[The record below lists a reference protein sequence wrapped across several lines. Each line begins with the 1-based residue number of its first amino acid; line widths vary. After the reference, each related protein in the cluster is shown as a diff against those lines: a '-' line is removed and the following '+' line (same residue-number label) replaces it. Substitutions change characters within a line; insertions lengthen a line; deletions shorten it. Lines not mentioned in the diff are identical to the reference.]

1 MSAKFVG
8 RVGGLAVA
16 LGVGAVAFN
25 GAALAYADSESSDR
39 ATAGSRSSSA
49 TADQRSSA
57 VSAPRQRGPR
67 TSAPATTRDRSDSV
81 PAAGAATRVRTPVRV
96 PAAADRDSSAPTLS
110 IPTPAS
116 VPVADSPEVAAPL
129 SISVPTP
136 APAPT
141 APVQFSVPTPPA
153 PPAAA
158 LADPAPAT
166 DGLGTVALTDLLG
179 GGGPNAPVDS
189 PLSWAALAVAR
200 RGAVEAASTVA
211 PPAAA
216 ATVTADPPPIP
227 TGCTRTSS
235 SCALIIGPSGV
246 PVPNGQYAA
255 NAQFLYLDQ
264 FMPDGYDS
272 QLVFT
277 PEGAYPVTG
286 IKQLPLPISADEG
299 LEILIDTL
307 QALQPDDTVN
317 PVPITIF
324 GFSQSAVISS
334 LLQRELEANPKL
346 LPGVDRD
353 QLTFVTVGQEMNPN
367 GGWFA
372 RFPGF
377 NTPPLGEYFY
387 GSTGYADATDTG
399 DPQFRYTV
407 TNYSLEYDGFAD
419 SPRYPLNFLSAL
431 NAAMGILT
439 VHLYY
444 NNPAY
449 FANTYGLNDPITR
462 EGPAKACA
470 DGSSSY
476 CHELPVLAGAPGSP
490 EQKYYF
496 IETPNLPL
504 LAPLRLVPFIG
515 NPLADLIQPVL
526 KVIVDLGYGD
536 PAHGFTSA
544 TQPDAN
550 VALPFGLFPDV
561 NPLEVLTKLVDGVG
575 EGITDFFN
583 AFGQNGSLQQELNAI
598 GDSWNWALPTPGPL
612 AIPSLDDLLT
622 GVQNGVVEI
631 ASRVSAGASA
641 LYATVLATAD
651 FINAG
656 LITLPG
662 YNISLFIDGIK
673 QAINGEPIQ
682 GLINAIGRP
691 IAADVGML
699 ATIIV
704 VQVAVWLEG
713 IFAAITGC
721 GPAAPTAGLCIF
733 PNIGP

>member
-25 GAALAYADSESSDR
+25 GAALAYADSEGSEQTTS
-39 ATAGSRSSSA
+39 GSRSSSA
-49 TADQRSSA
+49 TAHERSGA
-57 VSAPRQRGPR
+57 VSAPRQRGPKASAPTGVTR
-67 TSAPATTRDRSDSV
+67 QPDSAPAAS
-81 PAAGAATRVRTPVRV
+81 AATRVRP
-96 PAAADRDSSAPTLS
+96 PARAAAATADRDSLAPTLS
-110 IPTPAS
+110 IPTVES
-116 VPVADSPEVAAPL
+116 VSVAGSSEVAAPVAIPVQ
-129 SISVPTP
+129 SSSTAPAAPMQVSVPTP
-136 APAPT
+136 AAAVADSAPE
-141 APVQFSVPTPPA
+141 A
-153 PPAAA
+153 
-158 LADPAPAT
+158 
-166 DGLGTVALTDLLG
+166 DGLVTVALADLLG
-179 GGGPNAPVDS
+179 GGNPNSPADS
-189 PLSWAALAVAR
+189 PLSWAALAIAR
-200 RGAVEAASTVA
+200 RGAVEAASAVA
-211 PPAAA
+211 PAASA
-216 ATVTADPPPIP
+216 STVTADPPPIP

-264 FMPDGYDS
+264 FMPGGYDS

-286 IKQLPLPISADEG
+286 IKTLPLPISADEG

-307 QALQPDDTVN
+307 QALQPDDTAN
-317 PVPITIF
+317 PIPITIF

-334 LLQRELEANPKL
+334 LLQRELEAHPDL
-346 LPGVDRD
+346 LPGLDRD
-353 QLTFVTVGQEMNPN
+353 QLSFVTVGQEMNPN

-377 NTPPLGEYFY
+377 NTPPIGQFFY
-387 GSTGYADATDTG
+387 GSTGYAKPTDTG
-399 DPQFRYTV
+399 IPQFAYPV
-407 TNYSLEYDGFAD
+407 TNYALEYDGFAD

-439 VHLYY
+439 VHINY
-444 NNPAY
+444 NTPGY
-449 FANTYGLNDPITR
+449 FARTYGLTDPINLD
-462 EGPAKACA
+462 GPAKACA

-476 CHELPVLAGAPGSP
+476 CHELPVLNSP

-496 IETPNLPL
+496 IDTPNLPL

-561 NPLEVLTKLVDGVG
+561 SPLEVLTQLVDGVG
-575 EGITDFFN
+575 EGITDFFH

-598 GDSWNWALPTPGPL
+598 GDSWNWALPAPGQL

-631 ASRVSAGASA
+631 ASRVSAAASA

-656 LITLPG
+656 LITLPA
-662 YNISLFIDGIK
+662 YDISLFIDGLK

-704 VQVAVWLEG
+704 VQIAVWLEG
-713 IFAAITGC
+713 AFAAITGC
-721 GPAAPTAGLCIF
+721 GPAAPTAGLCII
-733 PNIGP
+733 PGVGP

>member
-16 LGVGAVAFN
+16 LGVGAAAFN
-25 GAALAYADSESSDR
+25 GAALAYADSEASEQ
-39 ATAGSRSSSA
+39 TTTGSRSSSA
-49 TADQRSSA
+49 TANQRPSA
-57 VSAPRQRGPR
+57 VSTPRQRGPR
-67 TSAPATTRDRSDSV
+67 TSAPATTRDRSDSA
-81 PAAGAATRVRTPVRV
+81 PAAGAATRVRPPARAT
-96 PAAADRDSSAPTLS
+96 AAATDRDSSAPTLS
-110 IPTPAS
+110 IPSPAS
-116 VPVADSPEVAAPL
+116 VSVADSPAVAAPL
-129 SISVPTP
+129 SISVPEST
-136 APAPT
+136 PAPT
-141 APVQFSVPTPPA
+141 APLQFSVPTQAA

-158 LADPAPAT
+158 IADPAPAT
-166 DGLGTVALTDLLG
+166 DGLGSVALADLLG
-179 GGGPNAPVDS
+179 GGSPTAPIDS

-200 RGAVEAASTVA
+200 RGAVEAIGAAAST
-211 PPAAA
+211 AAA
-216 ATVTADPPPIP
+216 SAVTAATPVPIP
-227 TGCTRTSS
+227 AGCTQSSS
-235 SCALIIGPSGV
+235 SCALIFGPSGV
-246 PVPNGQYAA
+246 PVPTGQYAA

-264 FMPDGYDS
+264 FMPAGYDS
-272 QLVFT
+272 QIVFT

-286 IKQLPLPISADEG
+286 IKTLPLPISANEG
-299 LEILIDTL
+299 LQILIDTL
-307 QALQPDDTVN
+307 QALQPDNAAN
-317 PVPITIF
+317 PIPITIF

-334 LLQRELEANPKL
+334 LLQRELEADPTL

-353 QLTFVTVGQEMNPN
+353 QLSFVTVGQEMNPN

-377 NTPPLGEYFY
+377 STPPLGEYFY
-387 GSTGYADATDTG
+387 GSTGYASAADTG
-399 DPQFRYTV
+399 DPQFAYPV
-407 TNYSLEYDGFAD
+407 ANYALEYDGFAD

-431 NAAMGILT
+431 NAAMGILF
-439 VHLYY
+439 VHVNY
-444 NNPAY
+444 NSPAY
-449 FANTYGLNDPITR
+449 FANTYGLTDPITLL
-462 EGPAKACA
+462 GPAQACA

-476 CHELPVLAGAPGSP
+476 CRELPVLSSP
-490 EQKYYF
+490 DQKYYF

-504 LAPLRLVPFIG
+504 LAPLRLLPLIG

-536 PAHGFTSA
+536 PAHGFDTA
-544 TQPDAN
+544 TQPYAN

-561 NPLEVLTKLVDGVG
+561 SPVTVLTLLVDGVVQ
-575 EGITDFFN
+575 GITDFVS
-583 AFGQNGSLQQELNAI
+583 AFGANGSLQQELSAM
-598 GDSWNWALPTPGPL
+598 GTSLNWALPTPGPL
-612 AIPSLDDLLT
+612 AIPNLNDLLT
-622 GVQNGVVEI
+622 GVQNGVVDI
-631 ASRVSAGASA
+631 ANRISAGASA
-641 LYATVLATAD
+641 LYATLLATAD

-721 GPAAPTAGLCIF
+721 GPAAPTAGLCIL
-733 PNIGP
+733 PNVGP

>member
-1 MSAKFVG
+1 
-8 RVGGLAVA
+8 
-16 LGVGAVAFN
+16 
-25 GAALAYADSESSDR
+25 
-39 ATAGSRSSSA
+39 
-49 TADQRSSA
+49 
-57 VSAPRQRGPR
+57 
-67 TSAPATTRDRSDSV
+67 V
-81 PAAGAATRVRTPVRV
+81 PAAGAATRVRPPARAT
-96 PAAADRDSSAPTLS
+96 AAATDRDSSAPTLS
-110 IPTPAS
+110 IPAPAS
-116 VPVADSPEVAAPL
+116 VSVADSPEVAAPL
-129 SISVPTP
+129 AISVLAPSSAPP
-136 APAPT
+136 APL
-141 APVQFSVPTPPA
+141 QFSVPTPA
-153 PPAAA
+153 TAPAAPV
-158 LADPAPAT
+158 ADPAPAT
-166 DGLGTVALTDLLG
+166 DGLGTVALADLLG
-179 GGGPNAPVDS
+179 GGGPNAPADS

-216 ATVTADPPPIP
+216 ATLTADPPPPPPPIP
-227 TGCTRTSS
+227 DGCTRTSS
-235 SCALIIGPSGV
+235 ACALIIGPSGV
-246 PVPNGQYAA
+246 PVPNGRYAL

-264 FMPDGYDS
+264 YMPEGYDS

-286 IKQLPLPISADEG
+286 IKNLPLPISADEG

-307 QALQPDDTVN
+307 QGLQPDDTVN

-334 LLQRELEANPKL
+334 LLQRELQANPDL
-346 LPGVDRD
+346 LPGLDRD

-377 NTPPLGEYFY
+377 NTPPLGQFFY
-387 GSTGYADATDTG
+387 GSTGYANATDTG
-399 DPQFRYTV
+399 DPQFAYPV

-419 SPRYPLNFLSAL
+419 SPRYPLNFISAL
-431 NAAMGILT
+431 NAAMGILF
-439 VHLYY
+439 VHINY
-444 NNPAY
+444 NSPAY
-449 FANTYGLNDPITR
+449 FANTYGLTDPITLD
-462 EGPAKACA
+462 GPAKACA

-476 CHELPVLAGAPGSP
+476 CRELPVLAGAPGSP

-536 PAHGFTSA
+536 PAHGFPSA

-598 GDSWNWALPTPGPL
+598 GNSWNWALPAPGPL

-622 GVQNGVVEI
+622 TVQNGVVEI

-641 LYATVLATAD
+641 LYATLLATAD

-713 IFAAITGC
+713 ILAAITGC
-721 GPAAPTAGLCIF
+721 GPAAPTAGLCIL
-733 PNIGP
+733 PNVGP

>member
-1 MSAKFVG
+1 M
-8 RVGGLAVA
+8 
-16 LGVGAVAFN
+16 
-25 GAALAYADSESSDR
+25 
-39 ATAGSRSSSA
+39 
-49 TADQRSSA
+49 
-57 VSAPRQRGPR
+57 
-67 TSAPATTRDRSDSV
+67 
-81 PAAGAATRVRTPVRV
+81 
-96 PAAADRDSSAPTLS
+96 
-110 IPTPAS
+110 
-116 VPVADSPEVAAPL
+116 
-129 SISVPTP
+129 
-136 APAPT
+136 
-141 APVQFSVPTPPA
+141 
-153 PPAAA
+153 
-158 LADPAPAT
+158 
-166 DGLGTVALTDLLG
+166 
-179 GGGPNAPVDS
+179 
-189 PLSWAALAVAR
+189 
-200 RGAVEAASTVA
+200 
-211 PPAAA
+211 
-216 ATVTADPPPIP
+216 
-227 TGCTRTSS
+227 
-235 SCALIIGPSGV
+235 IIGPSGV
-246 PVPNGQYAA
+246 PVPNGRYAL
-255 NAQFLYLDQ
+255 NAQFLYLNQ
-264 FMPDGYDS
+264 YMPDGYDS

-286 IKQLPLPISADEG
+286 IKNLPLPISADEG

-307 QALQPDDTVN
+307 QALQPNDTVN

-334 LLQRELEANPKL
+334 LLQRELQANPDL
-346 LPGVDRD
+346 LPGLNRN
-353 QLTFVTVGQEMNPN
+353 QLTFVTVGQEMSPN

-387 GSTGYADATDTG
+387 GSTGYANATDTG
-399 DPQFRYTV
+399 DPQFAYPV

-431 NAAMGILT
+431 NAAMGILF
-439 VHLYY
+439 VHVNY
-444 NNPAY
+444 NSPAY
-449 FANTYGLNDPITR
+449 FANTYGLTDPITLD
-462 EGPAKACA
+462 GPAKACA
-470 DGSSSY
+470 EGSSSY
-476 CHELPVLAGAPGSP
+476 CHELPVLPGPPGSP

-504 LAPLRLVPFIG
+504 LAPLRLVPLIG
-515 NPLADLIQPVL
+515 NPLAALIQPVL

-536 PAHGFTSA
+536 PAHGFPSA

-561 NPLEVLTKLVDGVG
+561 SPVEVLTRLVDGVG

-583 AFGQNGSLQQELNAI
+583 AFGQNGLLQQELNAI
-598 GDSWNWALPTPGPL
+598 GDSWNWALPAPGPL

-622 GVQNGVVEI
+622 SVQNGVVEI

-641 LYATVLATAD
+641 LYATLLATAD

-713 IFAAITGC
+713 ILAAVTGC
-721 GPAAPTAGLCIF
+721 GPAAPTAGLCIL
-733 PNIGP
+733 PNVGP